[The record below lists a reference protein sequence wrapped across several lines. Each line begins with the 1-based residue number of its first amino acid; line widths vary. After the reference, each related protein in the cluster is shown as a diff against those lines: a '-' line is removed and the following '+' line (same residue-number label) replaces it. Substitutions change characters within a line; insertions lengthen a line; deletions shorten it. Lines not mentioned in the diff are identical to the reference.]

1 MVKRSIPFKVYLTP
15 TENEMLQARVDA
27 AGLSRSQYG
36 HLVLTSPFSEELKQ
50 AKQQRQEKRE
60 LCSLLAKQHVTL
72 SLIEAH
78 LAELLEGEANRPG
91 LQALLQQLHSE
102 LRQTQ
107 TEVGELNRWLRS
119 EIVEMK

>member
-50 AKQQRQEKRE
+50 AEQQRQEKRE
-60 LCSLLAKQHVTL
+60 LCSLLAKQHVIL

-78 LAELLEGEANRPG
+78 LVELLEGEANRPITDARG
-91 LQALLQQLHSE
+91 
-102 LRQTQ
+102 
-107 TEVGELNRWLRS
+107 
-119 EIVEMK
+119 